1 MGAVKTI
8 AMLMAT
14 LKAAASAYAV
24 QTKRYEDAYNT
35 LREAG
40 VERPSVSTTAATL
53 SDDLVLAYAELL
65 GAESAKT
72 DAQRAM
78 WAAERAVAEAVN
90 G

>member
-1 MGAVKTI
+1 MGAVKGI
-8 AMLMAT
+8 AILMAT
-14 LKAAASAYAV
+14 LKAAASAYAA
-24 QTKRYEDAYNT
+24 QEKRYEDAYNT

-65 GAESAKT
+65 GAERART
-72 DAQRAM
+72 DARDAM
-78 WAAERAVAEAVN
+78 WAAERAVAKAVN

>member
-1 MGAVKTI
+1 MGAVKNI
-8 AMLMAT
+8 AILMAT
-14 LKAAASAYAV
+14 LKEAASAYAAA
-24 QTKRYEDAYNT
+24 QDRYRDAYDT
-35 LREAG
+35 LRDAG
-40 VERPSVSTTAATL
+40 VERPLHSTTAATL

-65 GAESAKT
+65 GAERAQT